1 MVLTSSEKK
10 VLTLLEQ
17 DARTPAT
24 KIAKQ
29 TNLSTEG
36 VIKIIKRLEDSKI
49 IQRFNT
55 KINYSKVGYS
65 LYPVHIKLIKMNP
78 EVILRIKSSITKYPS
93 CTWYK
98 FCEGEYDLLLSFKIK
113 DSNGKKEMYS
123 FLNEISDNILEKEI
137 SIVLFAFE
145 IGKSFTEKKQNKT
158 FYTFDYK
165 QEKVILK
172 KEEENLINLLKKNS
186 RESILSLSKKLN
198 LSPQIV
204 SKKIKYLQKENIIS
218 GFKTSIN
225 TSKLDYQ
232 PCFAFMT
239 LSKYTEE
246 EIKLLI
252 NYCQHA
258 SGINYLVRQIGK
270 YDLELTIDAQNI
282 NDFYEIIDSLRKKF
296 QIISKISTVITKQN
310 A

>member
-1 MVLTSSEKK
+1 MTLTLSERKVLTS
-10 VLTLLEQ
+10 LEQ

-49 IQRFNT
+49 IQKFNT
-55 KINYSKVGYS
+55 KINYSRMGYA

-78 EVILRIKSSITKYPS
+78 DIISKIKSSIVKYPS

-98 FCEGEYDLLLSFKIK
+98 FCEGEYDLLLSFKVK
-113 DSNGKKEMYS
+113 DSNGKKEMYF

-145 IGKSFTEKKQNKT
+145 VGKSFTEKKSNKI
-158 FYTFDYK
+158 FYTLDYK

-172 KEEENLINLLKKNS
+172 KEEENLINHLKKNS

-204 SKKIKYLQKENIIS
+204 SKKIKDLQKENVIS

-225 TSKLDYQ
+225 TSKLEYQ
-232 PCFAFMT
+232 PCFALMT
-239 LSKYTEE
+239 FSNYKED
-246 EIKLLI
+246 EIKTLI

-258 SGINYLVRQIGK
+258 PGINYLVRQMGK

-296 QIISKISTVITKQN
+296 SIISKISTLITKQN

>member
-1 MVLTSSEKK
+1 MTLTLSEKK

-17 DARTPAT
+17 DARMPAT
-24 KIAKQ
+24 KIAKL

-36 VIKIIKRLEDSKI
+36 VIKIIKRLEENKI
-49 IQRFNT
+49 LQKFNL
-55 KINYSKVGYS
+55 KINYSKMGYS
-65 LYPVHIKLIKMNP
+65 LYPVHVKLIKMNP
-78 EVILRIKSSITKYPS
+78 EIISRIKQTLVKYPS

-113 DSNGKKEMYS
+113 DSHGKKEMYS

-145 IGKSFTEKKQNKT
+145 VGKSFTEKKSNKI

-165 QEKVILK
+165 LEKAVLK
-172 KEEENLINLLKKNS
+172 KDEEELIILLKKDS

-204 SKKIKYLQKENIIS
+204 SKKIKDLQKENIIS
-218 GFKTSIN
+218 GFKVSIN
-225 TSKLDYQ
+225 TSKLEYQ
-232 PCFAFMT
+232 PCFALIT
-239 LSKYTEE
+239 LSNYKEE
-246 EIKLLI
+246 EIKSLI
-252 NYCQHA
+252 NYCQYTP
-258 SGINYLVRQIGK
+258 GINYLVRQMGK

-296 QIISKISTVITKQN
+296 PIISKISTLITKQN

>member
-1 MVLTSSEKK
+1 MLSEQK

-17 DARTPAT
+17 DARMPAT
-24 KIAKQ
+24 MIAKQ
-29 TNLSTEG
+29 TKLSTEG
-36 VIKIIKRLEDSKI
+36 VIKIINRLEESKI
-49 IQRFNT
+49 IQKFNT
-55 KINYSKVGYS
+55 KINYSKMGYS

-78 EVILRIKSSITKYPS
+78 EIISKIKSSIIKYPS

-98 FCEGEYDLLLSFKIK
+98 FCEGEYDLLLSFKVK
-113 DSNGKKEMYS
+113 DLNGKKEMYS

-145 IGKSFTEKKQNKT
+145 VGKSFTEKKANKI

-165 QEKVILK
+165 LDKVILK
-172 KEEENLINLLKKNS
+172 KEEEELINQLKRNS
-186 RESILSLSKKLN
+186 RESILSLSKKLD

-204 SKKIKYLQKENIIS
+204 SKKIKYLQKESIIS

-225 TSKLDYQ
+225 TSKLNYQ
-232 PCFAFMT
+232 PCFALMT
-239 LSKYTEE
+239 FSVYKEE
-246 EIKLLI
+246 EIKSLI
-252 NYCQHA
+252 SYCQHTL
-258 SGINYLVRQIGK
+258 GINYLVRQIGK

-296 QIISKISTVITKQN
+296 PIISKISTLITKQN